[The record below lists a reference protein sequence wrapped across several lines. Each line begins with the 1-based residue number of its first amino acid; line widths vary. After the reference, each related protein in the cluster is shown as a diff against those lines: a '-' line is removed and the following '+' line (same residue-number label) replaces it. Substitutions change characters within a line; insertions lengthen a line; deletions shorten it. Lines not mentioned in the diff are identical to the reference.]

1 LWWIF
6 SVCILDYIR
15 FGIDDVEMGRITPP
29 AGGFYEVGNFA
40 SEGIGNP
47 WSGGSKMAPFDKDF
61 YLILNVA
68 VGGIN
73 YFPDGI
79 ANPGGKPWVNTSP
92 VVNFLLFN
100 LKVYKLVIK
109 SN

>member
-1 LWWIF
+1 
-6 SVCILDYIR
+6 
-15 FGIDDVEMGRITPP
+15 MGRITPP

-68 VGGIN
+68 VGGTN
-73 YFPDGI
+73 GFFPDGV
-79 ANPGGKPWVNTSP
+79 ANPGGKPWLNTSP
-92 VVNFLLFN
+92 VVNYFILRTLQN
-100 LKVYKLVIK
+100 T
-109 SN
+109 N